1 MNVRLKLANNEQKT
15 CTIKMAENSS
25 VVGADRIVEEAGAD
39 LVENDI
45 EEICTTAEVG
55 KTETVS
61 VEENDKESTT
71 TGCEHPESESEDS
84 TDEKD
89 DDVVCEESSP
99 KQNKNIEHKV
109 NASEGLINVND
120 PKTDEEKQI

>member
-61 VEENDKESTT
+61 AEENDKESTT

-89 DDVVCEESSP
+89 DDVVSAV
-99 KQNKNIEHKV
+99 NVMKV
-109 NASEGLINVND
+109 KAITLNRRFHWPQLF
-120 PKTDEEKQI
+120 Q